1 MPSTLIQ
8 DLFKIRVY
16 INHYLSQKDTE
27 GFGCAC
33 EPDKQCATCKERERQ
48 EALILA
54 EKGLKDL
61 IEKEIKAEEEAFNEV
76 LSDGIPDMPETA
88 AKRWWFNK
96 GYQVAPKITH
106 VI

>member
-16 INHYLSQKDTE
+16 INHYLGGNDTE

-33 EPDKQCATCKERERQ
+33 EPDKRCSTCKERDRQ
-48 EALILA
+48 EALTLA

-61 IEKEIKAEEEAFNEV
+61 IEKEIQKEEEAFQEV
-76 LSDGIPDMPETA
+76 MNAGVPDMPETTA
-88 AKRWWFNK
+88 NRWWFNK